1 MFSKNSL
8 KITKLQKFHE
18 KIFPKRNNC
27 FLVFF
32 VELYSPEWF
41 LKHRKNETGV
51 RMKVKSIYLKNF
63 FIYEHEET

>member
-8 KITKLQKFHE
+8 KITKLQKFRE

-32 VELYSPEWF
+32 VELYWPEWF
-41 LKHRKNETGV
+41 LKHRKNETV
-51 RMKVKSIYLKNF
+51 RMEVKSIYLKNF
-63 FIYEHEET
+63 FIYEHEKT